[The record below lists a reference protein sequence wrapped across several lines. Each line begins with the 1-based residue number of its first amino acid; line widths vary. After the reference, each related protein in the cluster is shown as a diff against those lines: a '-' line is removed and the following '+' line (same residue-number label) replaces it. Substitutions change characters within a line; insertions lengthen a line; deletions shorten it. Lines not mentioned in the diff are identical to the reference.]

1 MSPLPGVLAGD
12 VYHAPKLSVQGIIP
26 TGRTE
31 TSTGGGFPG
40 ACVGEHNG
48 QQNASEDAEVG
59 VPQGVGQS
67 GTQAGSQGSTWSGRA
82 GPGLYTSVTNDEWE
96 APRWEQIIPR
106 PIAAQLSPLSTMDR
120 RHQTRMQD
128 KLRDQQCASRWCN
141 KRSTQASVQ
150 TNLEHF
156 WWGLAAHRA
165 TLVPTISQIRTAVV
179 SSGLDMHLNKADL
192 VPFTAAAETIYMRH
206 GRRRRL
212 WSGTS

>member
-1 MSPLPGVLAGD
+1 VSPLPGVLAGD
-12 VYHAPKLSVQGIIP
+12 MYHAPKLSVQGIIP

-106 PIAAQLSPLSTMDR
+106 PIAAQLSPLSTTDR

-150 TNLEHF
+150 IR
-156 WWGLAAHRA
+156 WGSAAHRA
-165 TLVPTISQIRTAVV
+165 TLVPTILQIRAAAV
-179 SSGLDMHLNKADL
+179 SSGLDTHPNKADS
-192 VPFTAAAETIYMRH
+192 VWFTAAAETIYEARAQEEVVV
-206 GRRRRL
+206 RDL
-212 WSGTS
+212 LEQ